1 MMRPQYLLTLLVLF
15 LPLVVSRLSLE
26 YGVWKPITNTS
37 NAYVIEIAK
46 FAVSHNNKRNNKSLV
61 FQSVDGGDI
70 LREDIFDA
78 AYNLTI
84 EAKDEAFP
92 SRPVGKYVAGVW
104 DQSIQL
110 VRKLYYFRKSQN

>member
-15 LPLVVSRLSLE
+15 LPLVVSVSLE

-37 NAYVIEIAK
+37 NPYVIEIAK
-46 FAVSHNNKRNNKSLV
+46 FAISHNNKRNNKSLV

-70 LREDIFDA
+70 LREDKLDA
-78 AYNLTI
+78 SYKLTI
-84 EAKDEAFP
+84 VAKDEALP
-92 SRPVGKYVAGVW
+92 SRPAGKYVAGVW
-104 DQSIQL
+104 DESIQL